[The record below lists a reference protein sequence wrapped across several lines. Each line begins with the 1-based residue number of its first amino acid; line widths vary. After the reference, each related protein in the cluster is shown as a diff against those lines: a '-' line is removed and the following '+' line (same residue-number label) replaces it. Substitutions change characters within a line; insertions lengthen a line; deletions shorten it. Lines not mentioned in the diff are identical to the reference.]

1 MRLPLTRYA
10 PREIA
15 LYGGLPLALGG
26 LAAAWGFPLV
36 ALPFLALGLFSLSF
50 FRDPE
55 RAIPAE
61 TGAVVSPA
69 DGTVTDVTEVEEPEF
84 IGGPATRIGIFLS
97 VFNVHVNRAPVAGAV
112 ELVRHVPG
120 EFRDA
125 RRAEEASR
133 VNEANLLGLRADDA
147 AGTRVLVRQIAGAIA
162 RRIVCVTRPG
172 ERLARGQRYGMI
184 KFGSRTE
191 LFLPRAA
198 GFQPAVRVGD
208 RVRGGAT
215 VVGRLAPARE
225 MAERPA

>member
-1 MRLPLTRYA
+1 MRIPLTRYA

-15 LYGGLPLALGG
+15 LYGGVPLALGG
-26 LAAAWGFPLV
+26 LAAAWGLPAL
-36 ALPFLALGLFSLSF
+36 ALPLLALGAFSLSF

-61 TGAVVSPA
+61 PGAIVAPA
-69 DGTVTDVTEVEEPEF
+69 DGTVTDVTDVDEPEF
-84 IGGPATRIGIFLS
+84 LRGPATRIGIFLS

-120 EFRDA
+120 GFRDA

-147 AGTRVLVRQIAGAIA
+147 AGAPVLVRQIAGAIA
-162 RRIVCVTRPG
+162 RRIVCEARPG
-172 ERLARGQRYGMI
+172 QRLERGQRYGMI

-191 LFLPRAA
+191 LFLPRGA
-198 GFQPAVRVGD
+198 GFQAAVRVGD

-215 VVGRLAPARE
+215 VVARPAPALQP
-225 MAERPA
+225 AERRA